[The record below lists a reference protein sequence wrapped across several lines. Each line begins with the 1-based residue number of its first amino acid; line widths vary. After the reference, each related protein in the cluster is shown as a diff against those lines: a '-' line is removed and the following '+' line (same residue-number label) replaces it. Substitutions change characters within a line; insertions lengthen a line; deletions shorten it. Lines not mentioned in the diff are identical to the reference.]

1 MRTLRISIATLLLA
15 SSAYAQRASRPAST
29 DPWEVTELTNR
40 PSLTLELPALN
51 TVRAP
56 RAAAF
61 EVRAVLLVRCQDREL
76 DVFVS
81 TGSVLDSDDKVM
93 TPVRIQWG
101 SEAPAEGRWS
111 RSTDSTSAFAPDPR
125 ALLRQLASNPDLRL
139 EIRPSGKSAQLIR
152 FNARGLERHMS
163 QIDAACPSDGNG
175 NGRAADQ
182 VYSEATVDEPA
193 AIVTA
198 PPLEYPPAL
207 RQAGLQGRVTV
218 QAVIDTL
225 GRAEPASLK
234 VIARPNTAFDQSAR
248 AYVLHAVFRPARV
261 KGRAVRDRKS
271 TRLNSSHLVISY
283 AVFCL
288 KKKKNTELQASH
300 AHD

>member
-1 MRTLRISIATLLLA
+1 MRTLRIAIATLLLA
-15 SSAYAQRASRPAST
+15 SSAAAQRATRPAST

-40 PSLTLELPALN
+40 PSLTLELPALT
-51 TVRAP
+51 TVRAAAAA

-61 EVRAVLLVRCQDREL
+61 EVRPVLVVRCQDRVL

-81 TGSVLDSDDKVM
+81 TGSVLDADDNVM

-101 SEAPAEGRWS
+101 SEAPPPAESRWS

-125 ALLRQLASNPDLRL
+125 AVLRQLASNPDLRL

-152 FNARGLERHMS
+152 FNARGLERHMA
-163 QIDAACPSDGNG
+163 QVDAACPPGGNG
-175 NGRAADQ
+175 DGGAADQ
-182 VYSEATVDEPA
+182 VHAEATVDERA
-193 AIVTA
+193 EIVSA

-207 RQAGLQGRVTV
+207 QHAGLQGRVTV

-248 AYVLHAVFRPARV
+248 DYVLHAVFRPARV
-261 KGRAVRDRKS
+261 KGRAVRVLIRVPVDYR
-271 TRLNSSHLVISY
+271 I
-283 AVFCL
+283 
-288 KKKKNTELQASH
+288 E
-300 AHD
+300 

>member
-15 SSAYAQRASRPAST
+15 SSASAQRATRPATT

-40 PSLTLELPALN
+40 PSLTLELPALT
-51 TVRAP
+51 TVRAAAAA

-61 EVRAVLLVRCQDREL
+61 EVRPVLLVRCQDREL

-81 TGSVLDSDDKVM
+81 TGSVLDSDDHVM

-101 SEAPAEGRWS
+101 SEPLAESRWS

-125 ALLRQLASNPDLRL
+125 ALLRQLVSNPDLRI

-152 FNARGLERHMS
+152 FNARGLERHMA
-163 QIDAACPSDGNG
+163 QVDAACPPDGNG
-175 NGRAADQ
+175 DGPAADQ
-182 VYSEATVDEPA
+182 VYAEAAVDERA
-193 AIVTA
+193 EIVSA
-198 PPLEYPPAL
+198 PQLDYPPAL
-207 RQAGLQGRVTV
+207 RHAGLQGRVTV

-234 VIARPNTAFDQSAR
+234 VIARPSTAFDQSAR
-248 AYVLHAVFRPARV
+248 AYVLQAVFRPARV
-261 KGRAVRDRKS
+261 KGRAVRVLIRVPVDYR
-271 TRLNSSHLVISY
+271 I
-283 AVFCL
+283 
-288 KKKKNTELQASH
+288 E
-300 AHD
+300 

>member
-15 SSAYAQRASRPAST
+15 SSAHAQRATRPAST

-40 PSLTLELPALN
+40 PSVTLELPALN
-51 TVRAP
+51 TVRAA
-56 RAAAF
+56 RAARAAVF
-61 EVRAVLLVRCQDREL
+61 DVRPVLVVRCQDREL
-76 DVFVS
+76 DVFVA
-81 TGSVLDSDDKVM
+81 TGSILDSDDKVM

-101 SEAPAEGRWS
+101 SETPAEGRWS
-111 RSTDSTSAFAPDPR
+111 RSTDSMSAFAPDPR

-152 FNARGLERHMS
+152 FNARGLERHMA
-163 QIDAACPSDGNG
+163 QVDAACPLGGNG
-175 NGRAADQ
+175 DGRAADE

-207 RQAGLQGRVTV
+207 RRAGLQGRVTV
-218 QAVIDTL
+218 QAVIDRL
-225 GRAEPASLK
+225 GRAEPGSLK
-234 VIARPNTAFDQSAR
+234 VIARPNTAFDKSAL

-261 KGRAVRDRKS
+261 KGRAVRVLIKVPVDYR
-271 TRLNSSHLVISY
+271 I
-283 AVFCL
+283 
-288 KKKKNTELQASH
+288 E
-300 AHD
+300 